1 MKISGWVIIHVCAG
15 CNYNPII
22 IISRLYNGEKK
33 IVFAEG
39 GEIAKVVMND
49 GAANVEDGNRS
60 QHSN

>member
-1 MKISGWVIIHVCAG
+1 MGWLIIHVCAG
-15 CNYNPII
+15 CNYNPP
-22 IISRLYNGEKK
+22 IISCLYNGEKK

-49 GAANVEDGNRS
+49 GTANVEDGNRS